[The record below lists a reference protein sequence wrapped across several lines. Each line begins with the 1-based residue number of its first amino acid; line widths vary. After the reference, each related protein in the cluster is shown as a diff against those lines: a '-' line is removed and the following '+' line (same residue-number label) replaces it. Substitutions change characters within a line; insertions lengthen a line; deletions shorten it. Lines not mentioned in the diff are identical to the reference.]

1 MLFLLGSLKQVG
13 DWPLGRI
20 LEAYPGSDGLVRT
33 VKLKS
38 GDKEYFRTVHRLCPL
53 EYVQA

>member
-38 GDKEYFRTVHRLCPL
+38 RDKEYFRTVHRLCPL